1 MSLAGTV
8 RSAVATADKVVK
20 SLEEEVVHV
29 AWIGQDHFGK
39 EKYAA
44 PVSRKALVEQGIK
57 DRRLGDGRIV
67 TTRAKLTFLE
77 IVEPNGA
84 NGRVG
89 AIDPRDKISL
99 ADGTSGPILDIG
111 GLRDPEMLRPYL
123 YEVLLGL

>member
-8 RSAVATADKVVK
+8 RSAVATADKVSK
-20 SLEEEVVHV
+20 SLQEEVVHS
-29 AWIGQDHFGK
+29 AWIGQDMFGK
-39 EKYAA
+39 AEFATSVY
-44 PVSRKALVEQGIK
+44 RKAMVEQGIK

-67 TTRAKLTFLE
+67 TTRAKITFLE
-77 IVEPNGA
+77 TVEPNGA
-84 NGRVG
+84 EGRVG

-99 ADGTSGPILDIG
+99 ADGTSGPILDVG